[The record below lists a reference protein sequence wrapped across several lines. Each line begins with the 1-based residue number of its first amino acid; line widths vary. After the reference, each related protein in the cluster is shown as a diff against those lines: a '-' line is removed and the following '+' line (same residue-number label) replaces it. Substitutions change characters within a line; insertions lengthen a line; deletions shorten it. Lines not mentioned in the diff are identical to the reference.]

1 MLPPP
6 WVENTQ
12 LSTLRADD
20 LQRAD
25 LIFRSDRYLY
35 RTLGVHLASGGMGSV
50 FEMERRLDGQG
61 IVEAVVGKSF
71 QTNYLQ
77 QIRSDEVTRRDHHIN
92 LAAVARIAALSH
104 PGLLPIYL
112 AAPIADNYLFVT
124 PRMGPTLLEAI
135 SRHQLTARA
144 RTQLLMQ
151 ALDALGHLHE
161 ARLLHRDFT
170 LRNILLDDRAAVAYL
185 FDFDLTL
192 SLDDVQGGTYASHY
206 RGRIFGSPG
215 YSVPP
220 ETVDPGLSELPVGPT
235 MDIFAVGGALHALFT
250 DQLPYGQTDDMWGL
264 LLRIGDGIV
273 NDGQSR
279 VHYPDTV
286 PVALRPVIERCLER
300 DPSHR
305 YQRVASVIADLRQ
318 VLPQLDDAQADA
330 KFFASATIGAPVL
343 DRAARLQAVFNRRR
357 DDAVT
362 RAQVELAE
370 AALYTWGYELQKSLG
385 RVKGHPIFVAA
396 PRVDLLAA
404 GQFPDAN
411 TFPKLVTVIDLHQ
424 LGDPRA
430 LVDAWTQV
438 YLPTLKK
445 VRRGLMTT
453 LHKVILDT
461 DTGSLLLFSEFI
473 DDPRFGTQLSD
484 VDLHIDGALSLA
496 FLIVRQVALLHEN
509 GMAHNNVHAGA
520 LAFKAAPET
529 QMVQPAMIGL
539 VEPSLA
545 PEAMASDVRAL
556 SAMALTWLRAPRIQ
570 QLNARTRPHF
580 EEIRSRLASWAN
592 DPEEPPRI
600 DTLLSSLSDALA
612 LVDFNFAVLRDSGG
626 DLEEYTQLVLS
637 HRAYHV
643 LWPDARG

>member
-1 MLPPP
+1 MIPPP

-12 LSTLRADD
+12 LGALRADD
-20 LQRAD
+20 LMRPD
-25 LIFRSDRYLY
+25 LIVRSGRYLY
-35 RTLGVHLASGGMGSV
+35 RTLGIHLASGGMGTV
-50 FEMERRLDGQG
+50 CEMERRLDGQG
-61 IVEAVVGKSF
+61 IVEPVVGKTF
-71 QTNYLQ
+71 QANYLQ

-104 PGLLPIYL
+104 PGLLPIYA

-151 ALDALGHLHE
+151 ALEALGHLHDT
-161 ARLLHRDFT
+161 RLIHRDFT

-192 SLDDVQGGTYASHY
+192 SLDEVTGNSYASHY

-220 ETVDPGLSELPVGPT
+220 ETVDPGLAELPVGPT

-250 DQLPYGQTDDMWGL
+250 DQLPYGQADDMWGL

-273 NDGQSR
+273 IDGQSR

-286 PVALRPVIERCLER
+286 PRVLRPVIERCLER

-305 YQRVASVIADLRQ
+305 YQRVASIIADLRQ
-318 VLPQLDDAQADA
+318 VLPELDDAEVDA

-343 DRAARLQAVFNRRR
+343 DRAARLQSVFNRRR

-362 RAQVELAE
+362 RPQVELAE

-424 LGDPRA
+424 LPTRARWSTPGPRS
-430 LVDAWTQV
+430 TCR
-438 YLPTLKK
+438 PS
-445 VRRGLMTT
+445 RRC
-453 LHKVILDT
+453 
-461 DTGSLLLFSEFI
+461 
-473 DDPRFGTQLSD
+473 
-484 VDLHIDGALSLA
+484 GAA
-496 FLIVRQVALLHEN
+496 
-509 GMAHNNVHAGA
+509 
-520 LAFKAAPET
+520 
-529 QMVQPAMIGL
+529 
-539 VEPSLA
+539 
-545 PEAMASDVRAL
+545 
-556 SAMALTWLRAPRIQ
+556 
-570 QLNARTRPHF
+570 
-580 EEIRSRLASWAN
+580 
-592 DPEEPPRI
+592 
-600 DTLLSSLSDALA
+600 
-612 LVDFNFAVLRDSGG
+612 
-626 DLEEYTQLVLS
+626 
-637 HRAYHV
+637 
-643 LWPDARG
+643 

>member
-1 MLPPP
+1 MIPPP

-12 LSTLRADD
+12 LGALRADD
-20 LQRAD
+20 LMRPD
-25 LIFRSDRYLY
+25 LIVRSGRYLY
-35 RTLGVHLASGGMGSV
+35 RTLGIHLASGGMGTV
-50 FEMERRLDGQG
+50 CEMERRLDGQG
-61 IVEAVVGKSF
+61 IVELVVGKTF
-71 QTNYLQ
+71 QASYLQ
-77 QIRSDEVTRRDHHIN
+77 QIRTDEVTRRDHHIN

-104 PGLLPIYL
+104 PGLLPIYA

-161 ARLLHRDFT
+161 TRLIHRDFT
-170 LRNILLDDRAAVAYL
+170 LRNILLDERAAVAYL

-192 SLDDVQGGTYASHY
+192 SLDEVTGGTYATHY

-220 ETVDPGLSELPVGPT
+220 ETIDTGLAELPVSPT

-250 DQLPYGQTDDMWGL
+250 DQLPYGPADDMWGL

-273 NDGQSR
+273 IDGQSR

-286 PVALRPVIERCLER
+286 PRALRPIIERCLER

-305 YQRVASVIADLRQ
+305 YQRVAQIIADLRQ
-318 VLPQLDDAQADA
+318 VLPELDDAEVDA

-343 DRAARLQAVFNRRR
+343 DRAARLATVFNRRR

-362 RAQVELAE
+362 RPQVELAE

-385 RVKGHPIFVAA
+385 RVKGHPIVVAA

-424 LGDPRA
+424 LADPRA

-473 DDPRFGTQLSD
+473 DDPRFGTQLAD
-484 VDLHIDGALSLA
+484 VDLHIDGALGLA
-496 FLIVRQVALLHEN
+496 FLVVRQVALLHEN

-539 VEPSLA
+539 VSPSLA
-545 PEAMASDVRAL
+545 PEAMAGDVRAL
-556 SAMALTWLRAPRIQ
+556 SALVLGWLRPQRIQ

-580 EEIRSRLASWAN
+580 EEIRSRLAAWAG
-592 DPEEPPRI
+592 DPEPPPPI
-600 DTLLSSLSDALA
+600 DVLLASISDALA

-626 DLEEYTQLVLS
+626 DLEEYADLLLS
-637 HRAYHV
+637 HRTYHA
-643 LWPDARG
+643 LWPPTPP